1 MPDAI
6 NCRAPALVREIFR
19 QTTKKI
25 TAALPKTRFENIN
38 SVKARLS
45 KDFEYLREVV
55 DGVQIQKRIEYEML
69 KMSPGDLSSCKL
81 FYDASRQIL
90 LSDQGDEASTVN
102 KSSKGLSNIQ
112 AFVLDKQKNIYMVTH
127 KGYFST
133 QPNFTHA
140 SFLQSKP
147 LEMAGM
153 IVIEKGKIN
162 GLSDDSGHYA
172 PDALDM
178 YLGIKKIQK
187 AMPNVFHSEAKVFL
201 RTHPRPLLIKE
212 FISSMEQLGLH
223 GRCLYEKLLLQRI
236 NCLLEEAEYI
246 TKPKSV
252 LKIKSDQGIE
262 DIIAN
267 LQQQEALSI
276 KQALESGQGLNLVI
290 QPNPKEKLI
299 SEVYEL
305 NQVAIL
311 MMLHA
316 KDDLAVELA
325 QKNRFD
331 VMRKILINS
340 YEKGDF
346 AQLANKIFANQ
357 DVADGIMEYELLNIK
372 SSSILHFAA
381 YNLDEDTVSK
391 ILHSKHGDKLLLH
404 KDHNNLMPLE
414 YAKKHRH
421 MDKITLRYEN
431 TLKAYRI
438 AELLKHRA
446 KVLELAQKKQDLAQA
461 RLMLQIQEDY
471 IPPADKQHA
480 LDAKNLADKSQD
492 LI

>member
-55 DGVQIQKRIEYEML
+55 DGVQIQERREYEMF
-69 KMSPGDLSSCKL
+69 KMSPGDLNNCKL

-90 LSDQGDEASTVN
+90 LSEQGKEASTIN

-127 KGYFST
+127 KGYFRYT
-133 QPNFTHA
+133 QPNLTHA

-162 GLSDDSGHYA
+162 GLSDDSGHYT

-178 YLGIKKIQK
+178 YRGIKKIQK
-187 AMPNVFHSEAKVFL
+187 AMPNVFHSDARVFL
-201 RTHPRPLLIKE
+201 RTHPKPLLIKE
-212 FISSMEQLGLH
+212 FISSMEQQGLH
-223 GRCLYEKLLLQRI
+223 GRCLYEKLLLRRI
-236 NCLLEEAEYI
+236 NVLFEEAEYI
-246 TKPKSV
+246 TQPKEI
-252 LKIKSDQGIE
+252 LKIKSEQCIE

-276 KQALESGQGLNLVI
+276 KQALENGHGLNLVI
-290 QPNPKEKLI
+290 QPNPEKKL
-299 SEVYEL
+299 SSKVYEL
-305 NQVAIL
+305 NQIARL
-311 MMLHA
+311 MILHA
-316 KDDLAVELA
+316 KDDLTLELA
-325 QKNRFD
+325 QKKRFD
-331 VMRKILINS
+331 IIRKVLVNS
-340 YEKGDF
+340 YENGDF
-346 AQLANKIFANQ
+346 TQLANKIFANQ
-357 DVADGIMEYELLNIK
+357 DVADGIMEYDLLKIK

-404 KDHNNLMPLE
+404 KDHNNLTPLE

-421 MDKITLRYEN
+421 ADKTTLRYEN

-438 AELLKHRA
+438 AELLKYRA
-446 KVLELAQKKQDLAQA
+446 TALELAQRKQDLAQA

-471 IPPADKQHA
+471 IPLTNKQHA
-480 LDAKNLADKSQD
+480 FAGKKSCR
-492 LI
+492 